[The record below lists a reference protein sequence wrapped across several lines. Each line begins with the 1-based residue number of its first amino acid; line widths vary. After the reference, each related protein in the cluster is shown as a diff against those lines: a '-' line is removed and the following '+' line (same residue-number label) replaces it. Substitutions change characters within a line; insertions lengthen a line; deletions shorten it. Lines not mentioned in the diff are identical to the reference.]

1 MMTHGHTPS
10 QGIERGEVLARGHVH
25 HRHKSLWQEIT
36 DWLRGRSEHAADHD
50 HHDHHDHN

>member
-50 HHDHHDHN
+50 HHDHD